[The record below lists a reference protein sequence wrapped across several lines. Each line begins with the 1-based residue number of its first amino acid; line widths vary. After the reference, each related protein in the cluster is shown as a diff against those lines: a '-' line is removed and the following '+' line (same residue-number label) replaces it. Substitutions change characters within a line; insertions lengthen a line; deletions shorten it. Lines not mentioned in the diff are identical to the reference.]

1 MSSSHFTPSLEEL
14 ELLSQV
20 GEMLAPY
27 RDEIA
32 AGLQK
37 VFESNAVFHE
47 HPFTPEE
54 LSQMSVQGAENLV
67 NALLHRQMYSVPE
80 HVRGQGV
87 QFAQHGLGDR
97 TLVDM
102 LSVWQGMC
110 LPLVQAHKDHH
121 KERALTTTAKALSRY
136 ASLFTEGYIEA
147 SRDRILSAQDDMIL
161 ALEQSLRENEQW
173 LATTLK
179 SIGDGVI
186 TTDTGGLVTF
196 VNPVAEALT
205 GWTQR
210 EAVGAP
216 LNAVFYIINEETR
229 ERCKNPFEKIMKTG
243 RVVGLANSTVLI
255 AKDGT
260 EKLIADSGAPIRDE
274 EGTILGTVLVFRDI
288 TGRRKMED
296 DITRLK
302 SEKMESISI
311 LAGGIAHDFNN
322 ILTAILGNIT
332 IARMQAVHEED
343 IHRLLT
349 EAEKASLRAKDLTQQ
364 LLTFSKGGAPV
375 KKPASVAELLKDTV
389 EFALSGSKAKCTFFV
404 SDVWTVD
411 IDAGQISQVINNLII
426 NADQAMP
433 AGGTIKMRAENVTI
447 SAKDE
452 LPLKEGNYVK
462 ISITDEGIGIP
473 EGHLQRIFEPYF
485 TTKQKGS
492 GLGLATS
499 YSIIKNHDG
508 LITVES
514 ELGTGTTFHVYLP
527 ASTEEVA
534 IAEKG
539 AAETVKGKGRILLMD
554 DDESIL
560 EVTSEALSYLGYEVE
575 TARDGSETLE
585 IYKKARQGKKPFDAV
600 IIDLTIR
607 GKMGGRETVVSLLRI
622 DPSVKAIVSSGYS
635 NDPVMAN
642 YREYGFCGVVTKP
655 YTIDEL
661 SEALCKVL
669 CGEST

>member
-1 MSSSHFTPSLEEL
+1 MSSRHFTPSLEEL
-14 ELLSQV
+14 ELLSQI
-20 GEMLAPY
+20 GEMLTPY

-37 VFESNAVFHE
+37 LFESTAVFHE
-47 HPFTPEE
+47 HLFTPEE
-54 LSQMSVQGAENLV
+54 LSQLSVQMAENV
-67 NALLHRQMYSVPE
+67 INALLYRQMYSEPE
-80 HVRGQGV
+80 HVRDQGV
-87 QFAQHGLGDR
+87 QFAQYGLGDR

-110 LPLVQAHKDHH
+110 LPLVQAHKDAH
-121 KERALTTTAKALSRY
+121 KEHALTTTAKALSRY
-136 ASLFTEGYIEA
+136 SSLFTEGYIEA

-186 TTDTGGLVTF
+186 TTDTGGTVTF
-196 VNPVAEALT
+196 INPVAEALT

-210 EAVGAP
+210 EAVGTP
-216 LNAVFYIINEETR
+216 LNTVFHIINEETR
-229 ERCKNPFEKIMKTG
+229 ERCANPFEKIMKTG
-243 RVVGLANSTVLI
+243 RIVGLANSTVLI

-274 EGTILGTVLVFRDI
+274 EDTILGTVLVFRDI

-302 SEKMESISI
+302 TEKMESISI

-332 IARMQAVHEED
+332 IAKMRAAHEED

-349 EAEKASLRAKDLTQQ
+349 EAEKASLRAKNLTQQ

-389 EFALSGSKAKCTFFV
+389 EFALSGSKARCTFFV
-404 SDVWTVD
+404 SNVWTVD

-433 AGGTIKMRAENVTI
+433 AGGTVKIRAENVTI

-473 EGHLQRIFEPYF
+473 NGHLQRIFEPYF

-499 YSIIKNHDG
+499 YSIVKNHEG

-534 IAEKG
+534 IAERV

-560 EVTSEALSYLGYEVE
+560 EVTSEALTYLGYEVE

-585 IYKKARQGKKPFDAV
+585 LYKKAQKGKNPFDAV
-600 IIDLTIR
+600 ILDLTIR
-607 GKMGGRETVVSLLRI
+607 GKMGGRETVDSLLRI

-642 YREYGFCGVVTKP
+642 FREYGFCGVVTKP

-661 SEALCKVL
+661 SEALCKVIHENSL
-669 CGEST
+669 